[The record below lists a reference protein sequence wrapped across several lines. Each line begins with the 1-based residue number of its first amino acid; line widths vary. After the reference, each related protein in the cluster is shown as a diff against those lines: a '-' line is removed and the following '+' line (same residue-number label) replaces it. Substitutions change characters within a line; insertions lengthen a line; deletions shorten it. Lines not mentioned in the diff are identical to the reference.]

1 MIIDPRYFEYL
12 GIPTRDYTL
21 TPEEFAYLMHPDDRQ
36 SVFDALTLNWMAV
49 CMKPPWELPSSP

>member
-36 SVFDALTLNWMAV
+36 SVFDAS
-49 CMKPPWELPSSP
+49 KPSPPTSGS